1 MYRIACTFDP
11 KAPTM
16 AGSGQG
22 GFGFKR
28 GGWRVAGCWYVNS
41 PAVRTDIYCASD
53 PGGKALGILSSEPRR
68 VGTRINPRKVLYK
81 YLADR
86 RGLTD
91 E

>member
-1 MYRIACTFDP
+1 MYRIACVFDP

-28 GGWRVAGCWYVNS
+28 GGWRVSGCHCLNS
-41 PAVRTDIYCASD
+41 AALAPAVHTDIYCASD
-53 PGGKALGILSSEPRR
+53 PGCKALGILSNEPRR

-86 RGLTD
+86 RT
-91 E
+91 